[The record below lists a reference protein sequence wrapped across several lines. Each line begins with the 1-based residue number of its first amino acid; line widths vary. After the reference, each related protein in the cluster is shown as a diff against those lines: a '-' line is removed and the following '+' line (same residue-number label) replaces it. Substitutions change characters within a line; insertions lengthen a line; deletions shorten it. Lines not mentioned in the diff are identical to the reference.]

1 MPLTNGANTGRPR
14 ILMVGRTRY
23 TVPLPDW
30 LARKFDAL
38 ERQLDYRVIA
48 SVDERA
54 PGSTTHERFRLL
66 EPSRIKLF
74 DGVLFYLRLPFHV
87 RRQIIDFRPRRDHGG
102 EPLLCCSVARRAG
115 MDAWSTAAGHRRDP
129 RRLAHGDAPVR
140 LAVEARAVT
149 ARGRRRP
156 DRPPPRRRRA
166 RSLQLHGGPR
176 GGIRGIPVT
185 ASFVAY
191 VDLSAFTAN
200 PVVPLPEQPTALFVG
215 MLEAYKN
222 IDGLV
227 AAWRLVMRDLPDARL
242 VIVGKGARSDRSTI
256 SSPSFPTTSS
266 TSSIAARAGRRE
278 DGCCDVP
285 AAPVSLRRAPTRR
298 DRGVRTWP
306 GAGREPRGRHSG
318 RRPRRGGGAPRRD
331 RRRRGASSGTRSRPL
346 RPRAGGEARTQ
357 CSGAAA
363 ACGGPLRRSTR
374 RTSARSSTRRSGTQ
388 GRYRASGPAFSS
400 SRRPSGPRLLRGPTR
415 PSTPSARRSTTA

>member
-1 MPLTNGANTGRPR
+1 
-14 ILMVGRTRY
+14 MVGRTRY

-87 RRQIIDFRPRRDHGG
+87 RRQIIDFRPDAIMAESPYSAAASLVG
-102 EPLLCCSVARRAG
+102 RAWTRG
-115 MDAWSTAAGHRRDP
+115 QRP
-129 RRLAHGDAPVR
+129 QVIVEIHGDWRTATRLYGSPSRRVLSPLADAVGRIALRRGDAVR
-140 LAVEARAVT
+140 GLSSFTEGLVEEV
-149 ARGRRRP
+149 
-156 DRPPPRRRRA
+156 
-166 RSLQLHGGPR
+166 
-176 GGIRGIPVT
+176 RGIPVT

-227 AAWRLVMRDLPDARL
+227 GGVASRHAGASRRASRDRRQGRAQRPGRRARRR
-242 VIVGKGARSDRSTI
+242 ASRQRRAHRAS
-256 SSPSFPTTSS
+256 
-266 TSSIAARAGRRE
+266 AARAGRRE

-285 AAPVSLRRAPTRR
+285 AAAVSLRRA
-298 DRGVRTWP
+298 
-306 GAGREPRGRHSG
+306 RH
-318 RRPRRGGGAPRRD
+318 
-331 RRRRGASSGTRSRPL
+331 AS
-346 RPRAGGEARTQ
+346 
-357 CSGAAA
+357 
-363 ACGGPLRRSTR
+363 
-374 RTSARSSTRRSGTQ
+374 
-388 GRYRASGPAFSS
+388 
-400 SRRPSGPRLLRGPTR
+400 
-415 PSTPSARRSTTA
+415 